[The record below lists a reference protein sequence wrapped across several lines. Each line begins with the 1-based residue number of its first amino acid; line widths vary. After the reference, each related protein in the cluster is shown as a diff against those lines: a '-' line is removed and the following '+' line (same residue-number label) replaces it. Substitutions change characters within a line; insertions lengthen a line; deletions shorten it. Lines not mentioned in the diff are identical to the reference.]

1 MIKIKKININF
12 IIYKINNIKKGLNIN
27 LKIH

>member
-1 MIKIKKININF
+1 MINIKKLNINF

>member
-1 MIKIKKININF
+1 MIKIKKININS
-12 IIYKINNIKKGLNIN
+12 IIYKINNIKKGLNIH